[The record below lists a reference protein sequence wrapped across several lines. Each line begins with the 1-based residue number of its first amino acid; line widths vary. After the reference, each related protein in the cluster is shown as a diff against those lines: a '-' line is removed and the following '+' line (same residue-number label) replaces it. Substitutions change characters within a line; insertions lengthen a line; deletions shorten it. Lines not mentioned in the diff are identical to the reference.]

1 MSFSV
6 AIYDQTQR
14 PLLTGSVPMET
25 PTKREHSSLGVTLR
39 FVAAHGAS
47 GHDSCPGSPLRILAP
62 CRC

>member
-1 MSFSV
+1 MSISM

-14 PLLTGSVPMET
+14 PLLTGSLPMET
-25 PTKREHSSLGVTLR
+25 RTKRDHSSLEMTLR

-47 GHDSCPGSPLRILAP
+47 GHDSCPGSPLRVLAP